1 MPCQRS
7 LKSNSLFMA
16 YGRIPREFIDE
27 LLIRADVVDVI
38 NARVPLKKKGREYT
52 ACCPFHNEK
61 TPSFTVSPNKQF
73 YHCFGCGVHGS
84 AISFLMEYEHL
95 DFVEAIESLAE
106 SLGITVPREAGGKG
120 PSDEQRQ
127 RSKDLFTLLQDASE
141 FYQLQLKGSDKAV
154 GYLKGRDLSG
164 EVSKRFGI
172 GYSPAGWDNLYK
184 PFLQNYPEQQ
194 LVDSGLVIKND
205 EDPNNVKTYDR
216 YRDRIMFPI
225 RNRKGQT
232 IGFGGRVLGDD
243 LPKYINSPETSVF
256 HKGSEL
262 YGFYEARMH
271 TKKLERIIVVE
282 GYMDVIALAQFGVS
296 YAVATL
302 GTATTQDHIKQLF
315 RAVPEV
321 IFCFDGDRAG
331 REAAWRALENA
342 LPVMQDGKE
351 IRFLFLPDGEDPD
364 TQIRKIGQQAF
375 ESLYSDAS
383 SLTAY
388 FVESLHDQFNITS
401 DEGRSRFI
409 QEAGKLLEKMPDTL
423 IKDQLVNR
431 LAIQTNI
438 EERVLRKRI
447 TQQNTSNVD
456 QHLNEPYQSKSR
468 LSNREVRQ
476 TPIRY
481 AISLLL
487 SNPELVKY
495 VENIEQIVLSELP
508 GSDLLTT
515 LIETLQES
523 PNINAAALLE
533 RWRNTE
539 FEAPLLLLMKWQ
551 PESEDEDVLRCEF
564 EDCLRHIRKRANE
577 IKVEALL
584 HKERTN
590 GLANREKQ
598 ELLFLLQNKGN

>member
-1 MPCQRS
+1 
-7 LKSNSLFMA
+7 MA

-27 LLIRADVVDVI
+27 LLVRADVVDVI

-106 SLGITVPREAGGKG
+106 SMGITVPREAGGKG

-141 FYQLQLKGSDKAV
+141 FYQLQLKGSDKAIS
-154 GYLKGRDLSG
+154 YLKGRDLSG
-164 EVSKRFGI
+164 EISKRFGI
-172 GYSPAGWDNLYK
+172 GYSPAGWDNFYK
-184 PFLQNYPEQQ
+184 PFLNNYSEQQ

-205 EDPNNVKTYDR
+205 EDPNNVKIYDR

-243 LPKYINSPETSVF
+243 VPKYINSPETSVF

-302 GTATTQDHIKQLF
+302 GTATTQEHIKKLF

-364 TQIRKIGQQAF
+364 TQIRKIGQEAF
-375 ESLYSDAS
+375 EALFTKAS
-383 SLTAY
+383 SLTGY
-388 FVESLHDQFNITS
+388 FSENLHDRFNITS
-401 DEGRSRFI
+401 DEGKSRFI
-409 QEAGKLLEKMPDTL
+409 QEASVLLQKMPDTL
-423 IKDQLVNR
+423 IKDQLVSR
-431 LAIQTNI
+431 LAKQTNI
-438 EERVLRKRI
+438 DERTLLKRI
-447 TQQNTSNVD
+447 SQSKNNQQSS
-456 QHLNEPYQSKSR
+456 HPNEPHFDEQFEPSRPVSR

-487 SNPELVKY
+487 SKPELVDI
-495 VENIEQIVLSELP
+495 VENIEKIVLSELP

-533 RWRNTE
+533 RWRNTD
-539 FEAPLLLLMKWQ
+539 FEASLIHLMKWQ
-551 PESEDEDVLRCEF
+551 PETDDEDVLRCEF
-564 EDCLRHIRKRANE
+564 EDCLKHIHDRANE
-577 IKVEALL
+577 IKVEKLL
-584 HKERTN
+584 HKERTG
-590 GLANREKQ
+590 GLSDQQKQ
-598 ELLFLLQNKGN
+598 VLLQLLQQK

>member
-1 MPCQRS
+1 
-7 LKSNSLFMA
+7 MA

-95 DFVEAIESLAE
+95 EFVEAIESLAE

-120 PSDEQRQ
+120 PSQEQRQ

-154 GYLKGRDLSG
+154 NYLRGRDLSG

-172 GYSPAGWDNLYK
+172 GYSPAGWDNFYK

-194 LVDSGLVIKND
+194 LVDSGLVIKNED
-205 EDPNNVKTYDR
+205 DPNNIKTYDR

-271 TKKLERIIVVE
+271 TKKLERIVVVE

-296 YAVATL
+296 YGVATL
-302 GTATTQDHIKQLF
+302 GTATTQEHIKQLF

-351 IRFLFLPDGEDPD
+351 IKFLFLPDGEDPD
-364 TQIRKIGQQAF
+364 TQIRKIGQEAF
-375 ESLYSDAS
+375 EELFTKAL
-383 SLTAY
+383 SLTGY
-388 FVESLHDQFNITS
+388 FAENLHDRFNITS
-401 DEGRSRFI
+401 DEGKSRFI
-409 QEAGKLLEKMPDTL
+409 QEASKLLHQMPDTL
-423 IKDQLVNR
+423 IKDQLISR
-431 LAIQTNI
+431 LAKQTNI
-438 EERVLRKRI
+438 DERTLLKRI
-447 TQQNTSNVD
+447 SQPKNNKQSSRQDNY
-456 QHLNEPYQSKSR
+456 QNEPHFDEQFEPSRPVSR

-487 SNPELVKY
+487 SNPDLVQF

-539 FEAPLLLLMKWQ
+539 FEAPLILLMKWQ
-551 PESEDEDVLRCEF
+551 PESDDEEVLRCEF
-564 EDCLRHIRKRANE
+564 EDCLKHIHKRANE
-577 IKVEALL
+577 IKVESLL
-584 HKERTN
+584 HKERTG
-590 GLANREKQ
+590 GLNDQEKQ
-598 ELLFLLQNKGN
+598 ELLFLLQQK

>member
-1 MPCQRS
+1 
-7 LKSNSLFMA
+7 
-16 YGRIPREFIDE
+16 
-27 LLIRADVVDVI
+27 
-38 NARVPLKKKGREYT
+38 
-52 ACCPFHNEK
+52 
-61 TPSFTVSPNKQF
+61 
-73 YHCFGCGVHGS
+73 
-84 AISFLMEYEHL
+84 MEYEHL

-106 SLGITVPREAGGKG
+106 SLGISVPREAGGKG

-154 GYLKGRDLSG
+154 NYLKGRDLSG
-164 EVSKRFGI
+164 EISKRFGI
-172 GYSPAGWDNLYK
+172 GYSPAGWDNFYK
-184 PFLQNYPEQQ
+184 PFLNNYPEQQ

-302 GTATTQDHIKQLF
+302 GTATTQEHIKQLF

-342 LPVMQDGKE
+342 LPIMQDGKE
-351 IRFLFLPDGEDPD
+351 IRFMFLPDGEDPD
-364 TQIRKIGQQAF
+364 TQIRKIGQEAF
-375 ESLYSDAS
+375 EALYGEAS

-388 FVESLHDQFNITS
+388 FAENLHDRFNITS
-401 DEGRSRFI
+401 DEGKSRFI
-409 QEAGKLLEKMPDTL
+409 QEASKLLQQMPDTL
-423 IKDQLVNR
+423 IKDQLVSR
-431 LAIQTNI
+431 LAKQTNI
-438 EERVLRKRI
+438 EERVLRKRLSKPQSAPRGN
-447 TQQNTSNVD
+447 TQNNYE
-456 QHLNEPYQSKSR
+456 NEHPFEPSQPISR

-487 SNPELVKY
+487 SNPELVQF

-515 LIETLQES
+515 LIETIQES
-523 PNINAAALLE
+523 PNTNGAALLE

-539 FEAPLLLLMKWQ
+539 FEAPLIHLMKWQ
-551 PESEDEDVLRCEF
+551 PESDDESVLRCEF

-577 IKVEALL
+577 IKVEKLL
-584 HKERTN
+584 HKERTG
-590 GLANREKQ
+590 GLIDQEKQ
-598 ELLFLLQNKGN
+598 ELLFLLQQKDD

>member
-1 MPCQRS
+1 
-7 LKSNSLFMA
+7 MA

-27 LLIRADVVDVI
+27 LLVRADVVDVI

-106 SLGITVPREAGGKG
+106 SLGISVPREAGGKG

-127 RSKDLFTLLQDASE
+127 RSKNLFTLLQDASE

-154 GYLKGRDLSG
+154 NYLKGRDLSG
-164 EVSKRFGI
+164 EISKRFGI
-172 GYSPAGWDNLYK
+172 GYSPAGWDNFYK
-184 PFLQNYPEQQ
+184 PFLNNYPEQQ

-302 GTATTQDHIKQLF
+302 GTATTQEHIKQLF

-342 LPVMQDGKE
+342 LPIMQDGKE
-351 IRFLFLPDGEDPD
+351 IRFMFLPDGEDPD
-364 TQIRKIGQQAF
+364 TQIRKIGQEAF
-375 ESLYSDAS
+375 EALYGEAS

-388 FVESLHDQFNITS
+388 FAENLHDRFNITS
-401 DEGRSRFI
+401 DEGKSRFI
-409 QEAGKLLEKMPDTL
+409 QEASKLLQQMPDTL
-423 IKDQLVNR
+423 IKDQLVSR
-431 LAIQTNI
+431 LAKQTNI
-438 EERVLRKRI
+438 EERVLRKRLSKPQSAPRGN
-447 TQQNTSNVD
+447 TQNNYE
-456 QHLNEPYQSKSR
+456 NEHPFEPSQPISR

-487 SNPELVKY
+487 SNPELVQF

-515 LIETLQES
+515 LIETIQES
-523 PNINAAALLE
+523 PNTNGAALLE

-539 FEAPLLLLMKWQ
+539 FEAPLIHLMKWQ
-551 PESEDEDVLRCEF
+551 PESDDESVLRCEF

-577 IKVEALL
+577 IKVEKLL
-584 HKERTN
+584 HKERTG
-590 GLANREKQ
+590 GLIDQEKQ
-598 ELLFLLQNKGN
+598 ELLFLLQQKDD

>member
-1 MPCQRS
+1 
-7 LKSNSLFMA
+7 MA

-27 LLIRADVVDVI
+27 LLVRADIVDVI

-106 SLGITVPREAGGKG
+106 SMGITVPREAGGKA

-154 GYLKGRDLSG
+154 NYLKGRDLSG
-164 EVSKRFGI
+164 EISKRFGL

-184 PFLQNYPEQQ
+184 PFLKNYPEQQ
-194 LVDSGLVIKND
+194 LVDSGLVIKNED
-205 EDPNNVKTYDR
+205 DPNNIKTYDR

-271 TKKLERIIVVE
+271 TKKLERIVVVE

-364 TQIRKIGQQAF
+364 TQIRKIGQKAF
-375 ESLYSDAS
+375 EALFAEAS
-383 SLTAY
+383 SLTGY
-388 FVESLHDQFNITS
+388 FVESLHDRFNISS
-401 DEGRSRFI
+401 DEGRSRFVE
-409 QEAGKLLEKMPDTL
+409 EARNLLQKMPDTL
-423 IKDQLVNR
+423 IKDQLISR
-431 LAIQTNI
+431 LAKQTNI
-438 EERVLRKRI
+438 EERTLRKRL
-447 TQQNTSNVD
+447 SNPISNNIKNHD
-456 QHLNEPYQSKSR
+456 NNYESEHPFEPSQPVSR

-487 SNPELVKY
+487 SSPELVQF

-515 LIETLQES
+515 LIETIQES
-523 PNINAAALLE
+523 PNINGAALLE
-533 RWRNTE
+533 RWKNSE
-539 FEAPLLLLMKWQ
+539 FEAPLIHLMKWQ
-551 PESEDEDVLRCEF
+551 PESDDESVLRCEF

-577 IKVEALL
+577 IKVEKLL
-584 HKERTN
+584 HKERTG
-590 GLANREKQ
+590 GLTDQDKQ
-598 ELLFLLQNKGN
+598 ELWFLLQQKDD

>member
-1 MPCQRS
+1 
-7 LKSNSLFMA
+7 MA

-95 DFVEAIESLAE
+95 EFVEAIESLAE
-106 SLGITVPREAGGKG
+106 SLGITVPREAGGKA
-120 PSDEQRQ
+120 PNKEQQQ

-154 GYLKGRDLSG
+154 NYLKGRDLSG

-184 PFLQNYPEQQ
+184 PFLKNYPEQQ

-205 EDPNNVKTYDR
+205 DDPNNIKTYDR

-271 TKKLERIIVVE
+271 TKNLDRIVVVE

-351 IRFLFLPDGEDPD
+351 IKFLFLPDGEDPD
-364 TQIRKIGQQAF
+364 TQVRKVGQEAF
-375 ESLYSDAS
+375 EAS
-383 SLTAY
+383 FDEALSLTGY
-388 FVESLHDQFNITS
+388 FSENLHDRFNITS
-401 DEGRSRFI
+401 DEGKSRFI
-409 QEAGKLLEKMPDTL
+409 QEASKLLHKMPDTL
-423 IKDQLVNR
+423 IKDQLVSR
-431 LAIQTNI
+431 LAKQTNI
-438 EERVLRKRI
+438 DERTLLKRI
-447 TQQNTSNVD
+447 SQPESNYQNNQQSSYPS
-456 QHLNEPYQSKSR
+456 EPYFDEHFEPSRSVSR

-487 SNPELVKY
+487 SKPDLVQF
-495 VENIEQIVLSELP
+495 VENIEQIVLSKLP

-539 FEAPLLLLMKWQ
+539 FEAPLILLMKWQ
-551 PESEDEDVLRCEF
+551 PESDDEEVLRCEF
-564 EDCLRHIRKRANE
+564 EDCLKHIHKRANE
-577 IKVEALL
+577 IKVESLL
-584 HKERTN
+584 HKERTG
-590 GLANREKQ
+590 GLNDQEKQ
-598 ELLFLLQNKGN
+598 ELLFLLQQK

>member
-1 MPCQRS
+1 
-7 LKSNSLFMA
+7 MA

-95 DFVEAIESLAE
+95 EFVEAIESLAE

-154 GYLKGRDLSG
+154 NYLKGRDLSG

-172 GYSPAGWDNLYK
+172 GYSPAGWDNFYK
-184 PFLQNYPEQQ
+184 PFLQNYSEQQ
-194 LVDSGLVIKND
+194 LVDSGLVIKNAD
-205 EDPNNVKTYDR
+205 DPNNVKTYDR

-262 YGFYEARMH
+262 YGFYEARMN
-271 TKKLERIIVVE
+271 TKNLGRIIVVE

-321 IFCFDGDRAG
+321 IFCFEGDRAG

-342 LPVMQDGKE
+342 LPIMQDGKE
-351 IRFLFLPDGEDPD
+351 IKFLFLPDGEDPD
-364 TQIRKIGQQAF
+364 TQIRKIGQKAF
-375 ESLYSDAS
+375 EELFTEAS
-383 SLTAY
+383 SLTGY
-388 FVESLHDQFNITS
+388 FSENLHDRFNITS
-401 DEGRSRFI
+401 DEGKSRFI
-409 QEAGKLLEKMPDTL
+409 QEASKLLHQMPDTL
-423 IKDQLVNR
+423 IKDQLVSR
-431 LAIQTNI
+431 LAKQTNI
-438 EERVLRKRI
+438 DERTLLKRVSQSKSN
-447 TQQNTSNVD
+447 QQSSYQNN
-456 QHLNEPYQSKSR
+456 HPNEPQLDEQYGSSRPVSR

-487 SNPELVKY
+487 SNPSLVNF

-539 FEAPLLLLMKWQ
+539 FEAPLILLMKWQ
-551 PESEDEDVLRCEF
+551 PESDDEEILRCEF
-564 EDCLRHIRKRANE
+564 EDCLKHIHDRAKK
-577 IKVEALL
+577 IKVENLL
-584 HKERTN
+584 HKERTV
-590 GLANREKQ
+590 GLNNQEKQ
-598 ELLFLLQNKGN
+598 ELLYFLQQK

>member
-1 MPCQRS
+1 
-7 LKSNSLFMA
+7 MA

-27 LLIRADVVDVI
+27 LLVRADVVDVI

-95 DFVEAIESLAE
+95 EFVEAIESLAE
-106 SLGITVPREAGGKG
+106 SLGITVPREAGGKA
-120 PSDEQRQ
+120 PNKEQQQ

-154 GYLKGRDLSG
+154 SYLKGRDLSG
-164 EVSKRFGI
+164 EISKRFGI
-172 GYSPAGWDNLYK
+172 GYSPAGWDNFYK
-184 PFLQNYPEQQ
+184 PFLKNYPEQQ
-194 LVDSGLVIKND
+194 LVDSGLVIKNED
-205 EDPNNVKTYDR
+205 DPNNVKTYDR

-296 YAVATL
+296 YGVATL

-342 LPVMQDGKE
+342 LPMMQDGKE
-351 IRFLFLPDGEDPD
+351 IRFMFLPDGEDPD
-364 TQIRKIGQQAF
+364 TQIRKIGQEAF
-375 ESLYSDAS
+375 EALYVEAS

-388 FVESLHDQFNITS
+388 FVESLHDKFNITS
-401 DEGRSRFI
+401 DEGKSRFI
-409 QEAGKLLEKMPDTL
+409 QEASSLLQKMPDTL
-423 IKDQLVNR
+423 IKDQLISR
-431 LAIQTNI
+431 LAKQTNI
-438 EERVLRKRI
+438 EERTLRKRLSKP
-447 TQQNTSNVD
+447 NNKFDKSAESESPF
-456 QHLNEPYQSKSR
+456 EPSQPVSR

-487 SNPELVKY
+487 SNPELVQF

-515 LIETLQES
+515 LIETLQEN
-523 PNINAAALLE
+523 PNINGAALLE
-533 RWRNTE
+533 RWRNTK
-539 FEAPLLLLMKWQ
+539 FEAPLIHLMKWQ
-551 PESEDEDVLRCEF
+551 PETDDEDVLRCEF
-564 EDCLRHIRKRANE
+564 EDCLQHIRKRANE
-577 IKVEALL
+577 LKVEHLL

-590 GLANREKQ
+590 GLIDHEKQ
-598 ELLFLLQNKGN
+598 ELLFLLQQK